1 MEELV
6 ARINE
11 LSRKNKS
18 VGLTPEEL
26 AERDELRQKYLAQFR
41 QNFRD
46 QLDTIKW
53 AEEEGEE
60 GNGQK
65 H

>member
-26 AERDELRQKYLAQFR
+26 AERDELRQKYLVQFR
-41 QNFRD
+41 RNFRD

-53 AEEEGEE
+53 VEEEEDGK
-60 GNGQK
+60 K

>member
-26 AERDELRQKYLAQFR
+26 VERDELRQKYLAQFR
-41 QNFRD
+41 RNFRD

-53 AEEEGEE
+53 ADEEEDGK
-60 GNGQK
+60 K

>member
-1 MEELV
+1 MQMEELV

-11 LSRKNKS
+11 LSRKHKS
-18 VGLTPEEL
+18 VGLTTEEL
-26 AERDELRQKYLAQFR
+26 AERDELRKQYLAKFR

-53 AEEEGEE
+53 ADEEDG
-60 GNGQK
+60 GTTK

>member
-41 QNFRD
+41 RNFRD

-53 AEEEGEE
+53 AEEEEDGK
-60 GNGQK
+60 K

>member
-41 QNFRD
+41 RNFRD

-53 AEEEGEE
+53 AEDEDEEGK
-60 GNGQK
+60 GTK

>member
-11 LSRKNKS
+11 LSRKNKA

-26 AERDELRQKYLAQFR
+26 VERDELRQKYLAQFR
-41 QNFRD
+41 RNFRD

-53 AEEEGEE
+53 ADEEEDGK
-60 GNGQK
+60 K